1 MLAWFLDPIAAGLTR
16 IYGRSLG
23 HDVAVV
29 FVVAFVL
36 TVIVTARWSRSGIT
50 AAVGMSVVSPRG
62 TLRLLTTTTPAIWRG
77 TGGAK
82 AAALALGASVLA
94 AALTALPLVIGTWL
108 VLDGEL
114 ARGVIYTLL
123 GYLYIWVFLGL
134 LPIWVVVGWYEY
146 GFWQSLLGNGLMLLA
161 LSAPEWLLARAH
173 RAAPAA
179 GDVTAHAA
187 AKEGA
192 P

>member
-1 MLAWFLDPIAAGLTR
+1 MLAWLLDPIAAGLTR

-23 HDVAVV
+23 HDVAIV
-29 FVVAFVL
+29 FLVAFVV
-36 TVIVTARWSRSGIT
+36 TVIVAARWSRSGIT
-50 AAVGMSVVSPRG
+50 AAVGVSVMSPRG
-62 TLRLLTTTTPAIWRG
+62 TLRLLTTTMPAVWRG
-77 TGGAK
+77 TGGAT
-82 AAALALGASVLA
+82 AAAFALA
-94 AALTALPLVIGTWL
+94 ASLVAAGLTVLPLVVGTWL
-108 VLDGEL
+108 VVDGEPV
-114 ARGVIYTLL
+114 RGIIYTLL
-123 GYLYIWVFLGL
+123 GYLYIWMFLGL
-134 LPIWVVVGWYEY
+134 LPIWVVAGWYEY

>member
-1 MLAWFLDPIAAGLTR
+1 MLAWLLDPIAAGLTR

-23 HDVAVV
+23 HDVAIV
-29 FVVAFVL
+29 FLVAFVV
-36 TVIVTARWSRSGIT
+36 TVIVAARWSRSGIT
-50 AAVGMSVVSPRG
+50 AAVGVSVMSPRG
-62 TLRLLTTTTPAIWRG
+62 TLRLLTTTMPAVWRG
-77 TGGAK
+77 TGGATG
-82 AAALALGASVLA
+82 AAFALAASLVA
-94 AALTALPLVIGTWL
+94 AGLTVLPLVVGTWL
-108 VLDGEL
+108 VVDGEPV
-114 ARGVIYTLL
+114 RGIIYTLL
-123 GYLYIWVFLGL
+123 GYLYIWMFLGL
-134 LPIWVVVGWYEY
+134 LPIWVVAGWYEY

>member
-1 MLAWFLDPIAAGLTR
+1 MLASVDWQPRGLLQSIQRPRMLAWFLDPIAAGLTR

-29 FVVAFVL
+29 FVVVL

-82 AAALALGASVLA
+82 AAALAPGASGLG

-108 VLDGEL
+108 VL
-114 ARGVIYTLL
+114 A
-123 GYLYIWVFLGL
+123 
-134 LPIWVVVGWYEY
+134 GW
-146 GFWQSLLGNGLMLLA
+146 
-161 LSAPEWLLARAH
+161 LARA
-173 RAAPAA
+173 
-179 GDVTAHAA
+179 
-187 AKEGA
+187 
-192 P
+192 

>member
-1 MLAWFLDPIAAGLTR
+1 MLAWLLDPSAAGLTR
-16 IYGRSLG
+16 IYGRALG

-36 TVIVTARWSRSGIT
+36 TVIVAARWTRSGV
-50 AAVGMSVVSPRG
+50 AVAVGVSLMSPRE
-62 TLRLLTTTTPAIWRG
+62 TLRLLTITTPAIWRDRR
-77 TGGAK
+77 GAK
-82 AAALALGASVLA
+82 RAALALAASTIA
-94 AALTALPLVIGTWL
+94 AALTVLPIIAGAWL

-114 ARGVIYTLL
+114 ARGVIYMVL

-134 LPIWVVVGWYEY
+134 LPIWVVAGWYQY
-146 GFWQSLLGNGLMLLA
+146 GFWQSLVGNGLMLLA
-161 LSAPEWLLARAH
+161 LSAPQWLLARAH

-187 AKEGA
+187 AKEAA

>member
-1 MLAWFLDPIAAGLTR
+1 MLAWLLDPIAAGLTR

-36 TVIVTARWSRSGIT
+36 TVIVATRWSRSGIT
-50 AAVGMSVVSPRG
+50 AAVGVSVMSPRG
-62 TLRLLTTTTPAIWRG
+62 TLRLLATTTPVVWRG
-77 TGGAK
+77 TGGPK
-82 AAALALGASVLA
+82 AVAATLAASVVA
-94 AALTALPLVIGTWL
+94 AALTVLPLVVGTWL

-123 GYLYIWVFLGL
+123 GYLYIWMFLGL
-134 LPIWVVVGWYEY
+134 LPIWVVAGWYEY

-161 LSAPEWLLARAH
+161 LSVPEWLLARAH